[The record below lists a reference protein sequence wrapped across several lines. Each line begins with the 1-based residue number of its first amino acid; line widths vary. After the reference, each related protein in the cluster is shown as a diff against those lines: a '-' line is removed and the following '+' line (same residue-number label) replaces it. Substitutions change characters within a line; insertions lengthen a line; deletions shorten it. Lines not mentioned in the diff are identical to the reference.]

1 MAMTTSAP
9 LRWSLSTVQKWFMS
23 VTTHP
28 ESVQAGVEVHSEV
41 VSALELGRVF
51 RPSSDES
58 LLDRLAIY
66 HHGYFSR
73 LEECLA
79 DDYPAL
85 KYALGDE
92 AFSELCRDYVN
103 AHPSSEPN
111 LNGYGRALAG
121 FIREPD
127 LNTASF
133 FSELAQLEWAS
144 VEVLHA
150 LAPEPMSAQ
159 ALPSIPP
166 EALPSVCFKASEA
179 LRLFAFEYPANAYL
193 QAFYEDRS
201 PNIPGPEA
209 SSVAV
214 ARSGYTIWRFDL
226 NRAKF
231 ALLSRLTRGVP
242 LGAALDGIEAGAIE
256 VQAWFSEWAKYGLFA
271 GIRFDPHW
279 QDSAAHWAACPIS
292 GEST

>member
-1 MAMTTSAP
+1 MTMTTSAP

-28 ESVQAGVEVHSEV
+28 GSVQAGVDAHSEV
-41 VSALELGRVF
+41 VSASELGRVL
-51 RPSSDES
+51 RLGSEES
-58 LLDRLAIY
+58 LVERLTIY
-66 HHGYFSR
+66 HRGYFSR

-92 AFSELCRDYVN
+92 AFSELCHDYVN

-121 FIREPD
+121 FIRELD
-127 LNTASF
+127 LDTASF

-159 ALPSIPP
+159 ALLSIPA
-166 EALPSVCFKASEA
+166 EALPSVCFKASDA
-179 LRLFAFEYPANAYL
+179 FRLFAFEYPANAYL
-193 QAFYEDRS
+193 QAFYEDRD
-201 PNIPGPEA
+201 PIIPDPER
-209 SSVAV
+209 SFVAV
-214 ARSGYTIWRFDL
+214 VRSGYAIWRFDL
-226 NRAKF
+226 NRAQF
-231 ALLSRLTRGVP
+231 ALLSRLARGVP
-242 LGAALDGIEAGAIE
+242 LGAALDGIEASATE
-256 VQAWFSEWAKYGLFA
+256 VQTWFSEWTNCGLFA
-271 GIRFDPHW
+271 DLRFDPH
-279 QDSAAHWAACPIS
+279 
-292 GEST
+292 